1 MLLIP
6 AGKPWGTRKVGLWA
20 SLMGVNGEKVV
31 TRGGVHHPQFCL
43 YMVSILMEATKI
55 TNHCFQSS
63 HPACY
68 PWAQMAGVALPS
80 MSHQMSNRSFP
91 QRHCHLR
98 WSPPHPHCTYS
109 LAHQTILHSVLN
121 IDPQLSHP
129 SQGKNTLDFQTLKLW
144 PVSMTFS
151 SQFSDI
157 VGIPE
162 VPLHAGRSY
171 VLWDSSWQQLWR
183 NTYRNYPLASTCD
196 LILLIRFDWP
206 VSDCWDVSDK
216 PVEVKY
222 GTGNRNQ
229 SRSWRWNSP
238 KNLSHQ
244 KYLPC

>member
-1 MLLIP
+1 MVASNHPTLLVIH
-6 AGKPWGTRKVGLWA
+6 G
-20 SLMGVNGEKVV
+20 
-31 TRGGVHHPQFCL
+31 
-43 YMVSILMEATKI
+43 
-55 TNHCFQSS
+55 
-63 HPACY
+63 
-68 PWAQMAGVALPS
+68 
-80 MSHQMSNRSFP
+80 
-91 QRHCHLR
+91 LR
-98 WSPPHPHCTYS
+98 WRESHCPQWVIRYPTGTFPKGIVTFAEACPALIVHIHWHIKPFSTQRWTSTHSSVAPVREKTPWHPPLGP
-109 LAHQTILHSVLN
+109 I
-121 IDPQLSHP
+121 
-129 SQGKNTLDFQTLKLW
+129 DFQALKLR
-144 PVSMTFS
+144 PVSTTFS

-171 VLWDSSWQQLWR
+171 VLWDSSRQQLWR
-183 NTYRNYPLASTCD
+183 NTYGNYPLASTCD
-196 LILLIRFDWP
+196 LISLIRFDWP